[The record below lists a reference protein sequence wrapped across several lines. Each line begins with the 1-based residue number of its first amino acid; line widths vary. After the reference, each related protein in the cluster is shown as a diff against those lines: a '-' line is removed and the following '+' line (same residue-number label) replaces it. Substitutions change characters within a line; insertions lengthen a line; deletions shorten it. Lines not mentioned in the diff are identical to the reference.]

1 MIECDVEQA
10 VLGKG
15 LAMVFQPIVTLPDQ
29 TCIGYEALARWPALP
44 ECSPAV
50 VFARAERAGSL
61 DLLEVACIEA
71 AAAAAFEGE
80 YAPGMLLTINSEPS
94 VAHID
99 GVGGPSLTKAASE
112 FAVAFELTERG
123 LLTHPHE
130 MLRKVAELRAD
141 GFAVAL
147 DDVGAHPDSLA
158 LLDVVAPDII
168 KLDLQ
173 LIQKQPDRTQAR
185 TLGAVL
191 AHHERTGAAIL
202 AEGIETEE
210 HLEQALAYGATLGQG
225 YRFGRPGALNIK
237 PTPWR
242 SPAMAPMATMSFHDL
257 MTSGLPVRTVRTQT
271 LVAFTRQLERL
282 AGAAD
287 SPPMVLTVLQHV
299 RNYSGLTRRVYRDL
313 AASSPFVAIFG
324 EAVPSTLDHRVR
336 GVALDN
342 DDPLCREWAIVILGP
357 DSSAALI
364 AREVDCVPAG
374 GATADCDRR
383 FEMTITFDRNRVASA
398 ARMLLDRMT

>member
-1 MIECDVEQA
+1 
-10 VLGKG
+10 
-15 LAMVFQPIVTLPDQ
+15 MVFQPIVTLPDQ

-50 VFARAERAGSL
+50 VFARAARAGSL
-61 DLLEVACIEA
+61 DLLEVACVEA

-130 MLRKVAELRAD
+130 MLRKVAELRAY

-191 AHHERTGAAIL
+191 AHHERTGATIL

-210 HLEQALAYGATLGQG
+210 HLEQALAYGAALGQG

-237 PTPWR
+237 PTAWK
-242 SPAMAPMATMSFHDL
+242 SPAMTPTATTAFHDL

-282 AGAAD
+282 AEAAD

-313 AASSPFVAIFG
+313 AGSSPFVAIFG
-324 EAVPSTLDHRVR
+324 EAVPSTLDDRVR
-336 GVALDN
+336 GVALN
-342 DDPLCREWAIVILGP
+342 SDDPLCREWAIVILGP
-357 DSSAALI
+357 DCSAALI
-364 AREVDCVPAG
+364 AREVDCVPG
-374 GATADCDRR
+374 GAATADCDRR
-383 FEMTITFDRNRVASA
+383 FQMTITFDRTRVASA
-398 ARMLLDRMT
+398 ARMLLDRMP